1 MQLDQGREID
11 LEMLYSDYQS
21 EQSKHG
27 RELIEKTISKILNES
42 GASRRLR
49 DELIRATRVNDRNQ
63 MEYLRLELRNIDANY
78 YNNNIQL

>member
-21 EQSKHG
+21 ERTRFGK
-27 RELIEKTISKILNES
+27 ELIEKTISKIMNES

-49 DELIRATRVNDRNQ
+49 DELIKATRVNDRNQ
-63 MEYLRLELRNIDANY
+63 MEYLRHELRKVDADR